1 MIMSMMNLPD
11 DMFRLDL
18 LPYLTVDDIVKLD
31 NAYMNHEYRH
41 QLMEKISGV
50 ILPGDKDE
58 YMKASLFKWL
68 GMRRIYLMSMNLLF
82 EDDDYDNGDMENDY
96 VNQFRYTHHVSFNGE
111 YVTDDMA
118 IFVIS
123 HCPSLLSMEMVLDDE
138 VFFSH
143 PQITYH
149 TLQSIA
155 EHCTGLESLSLR
167 KCMYITDTGLINI
180 SGGCTGLQL
189 LDVSWCF
196 HLSDDSIISISTNCT
211 GLKSLNL
218 DGCLE
223 ITDTS
228 IMSISTNCTG
238 LKSLNLRGCRL
249 ITDAS
254 IISVSI
260 HCTGL
265 QSSSLGYCSLI
276 TDASIISISE
286 NCTGLKELNISDTNI
301 TDASLIAIATNC
313 TELQLL
319 FTYRCNELSD
329 DELCNEFS
337 SVIELR
343 ASLLLLSFEY
353 IGDNVPYIGDNVDDD
368 DDNDDDDD
376 DDDD

>member
-1 MIMSMMNLPD
+1 MMNLPD

-41 QLMEKISGV
+41 QLLEKISGV

-82 EDDDYDNGDMENDY
+82 EDDDHDSVDMENDTTPLMD
-96 VNQFRYTHHVSFNGE
+96 QFRYTQHVIFNGE
-111 YVTDDMA
+111 SVTDDMA
-118 IFVIS
+118 IFIIS
-123 HCPSLLSMEMVLDDE
+123 HCPSLLSIEMNKDKEKDFWV
-138 VFFSH
+138 H
-143 PQITYH
+143 QQY
-149 TLQSIA
+149 Q
-155 EHCTGLESLSLR
+155 
-167 KCMYITDTGLINI
+167 ITDTSLINI
-180 SGGCTGLQL
+180 SEQCPYLQSL
-189 LDVSWCF
+189 KIHGNSQI
-196 HLSDDSIISISTNCT
+196 SDTSIISISTHCT
-211 GLKSLNL
+211 GLQTLVLTWCKKISDTSIISVSTHCTGLQSLMCVCYQITDTSIISISTHCTGLQSLNL
-218 DGCLE
+218 CRCHE

-228 IMSISTNCTG
+228 IISIST
-238 LKSLNLRGCRL
+238 
-249 ITDAS
+249 
-254 IISVSI
+254 

-265 QSSSLGYCSLI
+265 QSLNLGLCDQI
-276 TDASIISISE
+276 TDTSIISISK
-286 NCTGLKELNISDTNI
+286 NCTGLKELLVYGTNI

-343 ASLLLLSFEY
+343 ASLLLLSLIY
-353 IGDNVPYIGDNVDDD
+353 IYQTVPYIGDNVDDD

-376 DDDD
+376 DDD